1 MRPWVLNAKIPDPN
15 DYKWELYKITENY
28 CQANDLAQATA
39 QEARQHCR
47 DNLGRHEVP
56 RKVHLVPQLPKNL
69 GGKVLKREL
78 RKSGEYERGMDSR
91 GT

>member
-1 MRPWVLNAKIPDPN
+1 MPDKLKELQETLHAGRS
-15 DYKWELYKITENY
+15 KWRASIS
-28 CQANDLAQATA
+28 QATA